1 MAGGKMSPR
10 QKMINM
16 MYLVLMALLALN
28 VSAEI
33 LKSFYLFE
41 RSFNT
46 AAMSI
51 DSKSQ
56 GTIKALEKAL
66 GEKPE
71 KTKPYMDR
79 AKAAQKT
86 TKEFVDYL
94 DGITKKVEGWYDGR
108 DPETGALVS
117 PDQME
122 DHARYFTVDNNG
134 ANGKEFQAKINETR
148 EKLAGYLK
156 PQVPGMA
163 KDSTNIETLD
173 LYKSALN
180 ASQLIAEDDKNGVS
194 GVSWINEN

>member
-94 DGITKKVEGWYDGR
+94 DGITKKVEKLI
-108 DPETGALVS
+108 PL
-117 PDQME
+117 
-122 DHARYFTVDNNG
+122 
-134 ANGKEFQAKINETR
+134 KIGQSKNICFY
-148 EKLAGYLK
+148 EKL
-156 PQVPGMA
+156 
-163 KDSTNIETLD
+163 
-173 LYKSALN
+173 
-180 ASQLIAEDDKNGVS
+180 
-194 GVSWINEN
+194 

>member
-33 LKSFYLFE
+33 LKSFYSVR

-56 GTIKALEKAL
+56 GTINALEKAL
-66 GEKPE
+66 VKNHE

-86 TKEFVDYL
+86 TKDFVDYL
-94 DGITKKVEGWYDGR
+94 DGITKKVEEWYDG
-108 DPETGALVS
+108 
-117 PDQME
+117 
-122 DHARYFTVDNNG
+122 
-134 ANGKEFQAKINETR
+134 
-148 EKLAGYLK
+148 
-156 PQVPGMA
+156 
-163 KDSTNIETLD
+163 
-173 LYKSALN
+173 
-180 ASQLIAEDDKNGVS
+180 
-194 GVSWINEN
+194 